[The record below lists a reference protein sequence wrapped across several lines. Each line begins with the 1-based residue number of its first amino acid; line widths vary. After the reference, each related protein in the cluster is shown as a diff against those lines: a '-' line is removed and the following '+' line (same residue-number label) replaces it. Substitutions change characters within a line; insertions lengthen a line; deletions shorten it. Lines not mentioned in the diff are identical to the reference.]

1 MSEEEK
7 EVKGLVVKDRRRF
20 DSSGNEKNEAD
31 VSPSPRPVVEAVQPP
46 PAPPK
51 AAVPEEPSA
60 PKEKLEMPKTEA
72 VESQKAYDK
81 SNSGQNDHEEMNFSS
96 FVMSLATQ
104 ALMQLGEIKPPP
116 GMNLE
121 IDTVAARQSIDILG
135 MLQTKTR
142 NNLDQEEA
150 HLLEQ
155 IVHNLR
161 LSYVKA
167 VS

>member
-1 MSEEEK
+1 MSEENKEK
-7 EVKGLVVKDRRRF
+7 SFVVKDRRRF
-20 DSSGNEKNEAD
+20 DSAGNEKAEA
-31 VSPSPRPVVEAVQPP
+31 VEAVKISEQP
-46 PAPPK
+46 K
-51 AAVPEEPSA
+51 KQEQVKKEEEPKKIEN
-60 PKEKLEMPKTEA
+60 PTGDEPQYEA
-72 VESQKAYDK
+72 DPQ
-81 SNSGQNDHEEMNFSS
+81 EMNFSS

-121 IDTVAARQSIDILG
+121 VDKNAARQSIDILG
-135 MLQTKTR
+135 MLEIKTR
-142 NNLDQEEA
+142 NNLDKEEA

-155 IVHNLR
+155 ILHNLR